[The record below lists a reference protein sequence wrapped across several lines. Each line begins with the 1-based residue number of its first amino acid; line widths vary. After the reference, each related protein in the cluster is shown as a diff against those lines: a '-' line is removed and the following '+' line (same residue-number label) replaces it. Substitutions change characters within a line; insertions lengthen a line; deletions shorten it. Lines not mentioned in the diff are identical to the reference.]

1 MKKESKDKDTNGS
14 RVAAQCPHPYLIK
27 SVNETSKDLEKLT
40 SNAQLEWGLEQF
52 NERFVLTTSFGI
64 QSAVLLHMT
73 VGLKYN
79 KKPKVIW
86 IDTCYLPKDTYNY
99 AEELTNLL
107 ISWYEDEVLYQEALS
122 RGFDSDDEIVRRRLI
137 QKYKDFI
144 KTQAFNYVPTNEELR
159 NFYDKNSVKYV
170 EPFSISFSHNF
181 FKTKNTNQTDI
192 FFSGSSFSYVDQ
204 IKVDST
210 FGEGFFQKIL
220 ENNGKRINS
229 IYGWHEIKNLQIY
242 PEKLISY
249 EKVK

>member
-1 MKKESKDKDTNGS
+1 MKELKDIFIFLLLGIILVILDNSSQEEQNKIFVDD
-14 RVAAQCPHPYLIK
+14 QL
-27 SVNETSKDLEKLT
+27 LT
-40 SNAQLEWGLEQF
+40 QLNQAFKFQF
-52 NERFVLTTSFGI
+52 DREPT
-64 QSAVLLHMT
+64 
-73 VGLKYN
+73 
-79 KKPKVIW
+79 
-86 IDTCYLPKDTYNY
+86 D
-99 AEELTNLL
+99 EELTNLL
-107 ISWYEDEVLYQEALS
+107 VSWYEDEVLYQEALS
-122 RGFDSDDEIVRRRLI
+122 RGFDLEDEIVRRRLI

-144 KTQAFNYVPTNEELR
+144 KTQAFNYVPTNEELK

-204 IKVDST
+204 IKVDSS

-220 ENNGKRINS
+220 ENNGEKINS

-249 EKVK
+249 EKVKDQVLNDFMLRRNAELYENDILKIRNKYELIFQEE

>member
-1 MKKESKDKDTNGS
+1 MKWLKDIFIFLLLGIILVIVDNATQEEQNKIFVDN
-14 RVAAQCPHPYLIK
+14 QL
-27 SVNETSKDLEKLT
+27 LT
-40 SNAQLEWGLEQF
+40 QLNQSFKFQF
-52 NERFVLTTSFGI
+52 DREPT
-64 QSAVLLHMT
+64 
-73 VGLKYN
+73 
-79 KKPKVIW
+79 
-86 IDTCYLPKDTYNY
+86 D
-99 AEELTNLL
+99 EELTNLL

-249 EKVK
+249 EKVKDQVLNDFMLRRNAELYENNILKIRNKYELIFQD

>member
-1 MKKESKDKDTNGS
+1 MK
-14 RVAAQCPHPYLIK
+14 
-27 SVNETSKDLEKLT
+27 
-40 SNAQLEWGLEQF
+40 
-52 NERFVLTTSFGI
+52 
-64 QSAVLLHMT
+64 
-73 VGLKYN
+73 GLKDIFIFLFLGIILVIVDNTSQEEQN
-79 KKPKVIW
+79 KIFVDNQLLTQLNQSFKFQFDREPT
-86 IDTCYLPKDTYNY
+86 D
-99 AEELTNLL
+99 EELTNLL

-122 RGFDSDDEIVRRRLI
+122 RGFDLDDEIVRRRLI

-144 KTQAFNYVPTNEELR
+144 KTQAFNYMPTNEELK
-159 NFYDKNSVKYV
+159 NFYDKNLVKYV

-242 PEKLISY
+242 PENLISY
-249 EKVK
+249 EKAKDQVLNDFMLRRNAELYEIDILKIRNKYELIFQD

>member
-1 MKKESKDKDTNGS
+1 MKELKDIFIFLLLGIILVIVDNSSQEEQNKIFVDD
-14 RVAAQCPHPYLIK
+14 QL
-27 SVNETSKDLEKLT
+27 LT
-40 SNAQLEWGLEQF
+40 QLNQAFKFQF
-52 NERFVLTTSFGI
+52 DREPT
-64 QSAVLLHMT
+64 
-73 VGLKYN
+73 
-79 KKPKVIW
+79 
-86 IDTCYLPKDTYNY
+86 D
-99 AEELTNLL
+99 EELTNLL
-107 ISWYEDEVLYQEALS
+107 VSWYEDEVLYQEALS
-122 RGFDSDDEIVRRRLI
+122 RGFDLDDEIVRRRLI

-144 KTQAFNYVPTNEELR
+144 KTQAFNYVPTNEELK

-220 ENNGKRINS
+220 ENNGEKINS

-249 EKVK
+249 EKVKDQVLNDFMLRRNAELYENDILKIRNKYELIFQEE

>member
-1 MKKESKDKDTNGS
+1 MK
-14 RVAAQCPHPYLIK
+14 
-27 SVNETSKDLEKLT
+27 
-40 SNAQLEWGLEQF
+40 
-52 NERFVLTTSFGI
+52 
-64 QSAVLLHMT
+64 
-73 VGLKYN
+73 GLKDIFIFLLLGIILVIVDNATQEEQN
-79 KKPKVIW
+79 KIFVDNQLLTQLNQSFKFQFDREPT
-86 IDTCYLPKDTYNY
+86 D
-99 AEELTNLL
+99 EELTNLL

-249 EKVK
+249 EKVKDQVLNDFMLRRNAELYENNILKIRNKYELIFQD

>member
-1 MKKESKDKDTNGS
+1 MK
-14 RVAAQCPHPYLIK
+14 
-27 SVNETSKDLEKLT
+27 
-40 SNAQLEWGLEQF
+40 
-52 NERFVLTTSFGI
+52 
-64 QSAVLLHMT
+64 
-73 VGLKYN
+73 GLKDIFIFLLLGIILVIVDNATQEEQN
-79 KKPKVIW
+79 KIFVDDQLLTQLNQSFKFQFDREPT
-86 IDTCYLPKDTYNY
+86 D
-99 AEELTNLL
+99 EELTNLL

-242 PEKLISY
+242 PEKVISY
-249 EKVK
+249 EKVKDQVLNDFMLRRNAELYENDILKIRNKYELIFQD

>member
-1 MKKESKDKDTNGS
+1 MK
-14 RVAAQCPHPYLIK
+14 
-27 SVNETSKDLEKLT
+27 
-40 SNAQLEWGLEQF
+40 
-52 NERFVLTTSFGI
+52 
-64 QSAVLLHMT
+64 
-73 VGLKYN
+73 GLKDIFIFLLLGIILVIVDNATQEEQN
-79 KKPKVIW
+79 KIFVDNQLLTQLNQSFKFQFDREPT
-86 IDTCYLPKDTYNY
+86 D
-99 AEELTNLL
+99 EELTNLL

-249 EKVK
+249 EKVKDQVLNDFMLRRNAELYENDILKIRNKYELIFQD

>member
-1 MKKESKDKDTNGS
+1 MKELKDIFIFLLLGIILVIVDNSSQEEQNKIFVDD
-14 RVAAQCPHPYLIK
+14 QL
-27 SVNETSKDLEKLT
+27 LT
-40 SNAQLEWGLEQF
+40 QLNQAFKFQF
-52 NERFVLTTSFGI
+52 DREPT
-64 QSAVLLHMT
+64 
-73 VGLKYN
+73 
-79 KKPKVIW
+79 
-86 IDTCYLPKDTYNY
+86 D
-99 AEELTNLL
+99 EELTNLL
-107 ISWYEDEVLYQEALS
+107 VSWYEDEVLYQEALS
-122 RGFDSDDEIVRRRLI
+122 RGFDLDDEIVRRRLI

-144 KTQAFNYVPTNEELR
+144 KTQAFNYVPTNEELK

-204 IKVDST
+204 IKVDSS

-220 ENNGKRINS
+220 ENNGEKINS

-249 EKVK
+249 EKVKDQVLNDFMLRRNAELYENDILKIRNKYELIFQEE

>member
-1 MKKESKDKDTNGS
+1 MK
-14 RVAAQCPHPYLIK
+14 
-27 SVNETSKDLEKLT
+27 
-40 SNAQLEWGLEQF
+40 
-52 NERFVLTTSFGI
+52 
-64 QSAVLLHMT
+64 
-73 VGLKYN
+73 GLKDIFIFLLLGIILVIVDNATQEEQN
-79 KKPKVIW
+79 KIFVDDQLLTQLNQSFKFQFDREPT
-86 IDTCYLPKDTYNY
+86 D
-99 AEELTNLL
+99 EELTNLL

-192 FFSGSSFSYVDQ
+192 FFSGSSFSFVDQ

-249 EKVK
+249 EKVKDQVLNDFMLRRNAELYENDILKIRNKYELIFQD

>member
-1 MKKESKDKDTNGS
+1 MKELKDIFIFLLLGIILVILDNSSQEEQNKIFVDD
-14 RVAAQCPHPYLIK
+14 QL
-27 SVNETSKDLEKLT
+27 LT
-40 SNAQLEWGLEQF
+40 QLNQAFKFQF
-52 NERFVLTTSFGI
+52 DREPT
-64 QSAVLLHMT
+64 
-73 VGLKYN
+73 
-79 KKPKVIW
+79 
-86 IDTCYLPKDTYNY
+86 D
-99 AEELTNLL
+99 EELTNLL
-107 ISWYEDEVLYQEALS
+107 VSWYEDEVLYQEALS
-122 RGFDSDDEIVRRRLI
+122 RGFDLDDEIVRRRLI

-144 KTQAFNYVPTNEELR
+144 KTQAFNYVPTNEELK

-220 ENNGKRINS
+220 ENNGEKINS

-249 EKVK
+249 EKVKDQVLNDFMLRRNAELYENDILKIRNKYELIFQEE

>member
-1 MKKESKDKDTNGS
+1 MK
-14 RVAAQCPHPYLIK
+14 
-27 SVNETSKDLEKLT
+27 
-40 SNAQLEWGLEQF
+40 
-52 NERFVLTTSFGI
+52 
-64 QSAVLLHMT
+64 
-73 VGLKYN
+73 GLKDIFIFLLLGIILVIVDNATQEEQN
-79 KKPKVIW
+79 KIFVDNQLLTQLNQSFKFQFDREPT
-86 IDTCYLPKDTYNY
+86 D
-99 AEELTNLL
+99 EELTNLL

-242 PEKLISY
+242 PEKLSSY
-249 EKVK
+249 EKVKDQVLNDFMLRRNAELYENDILKIRNKYELIFQD

>member
-1 MKKESKDKDTNGS
+1 MK
-14 RVAAQCPHPYLIK
+14 
-27 SVNETSKDLEKLT
+27 
-40 SNAQLEWGLEQF
+40 
-52 NERFVLTTSFGI
+52 
-64 QSAVLLHMT
+64 
-73 VGLKYN
+73 GLKDIFIFLLLGIILVIVDNATQEEQN
-79 KKPKVIW
+79 KIFVDDQLLTQLNQSFKFQFDREPT
-86 IDTCYLPKDTYNY
+86 D
-99 AEELTNLL
+99 EELTNLL

-249 EKVK
+249 EKVKDQVLNDFMLRRNAELYENNILKIRNKYELIFQD

>member
-1 MKKESKDKDTNGS
+1 MK
-14 RVAAQCPHPYLIK
+14 
-27 SVNETSKDLEKLT
+27 
-40 SNAQLEWGLEQF
+40 
-52 NERFVLTTSFGI
+52 
-64 QSAVLLHMT
+64 
-73 VGLKYN
+73 GLKDIFIFLLLGIILVFVDNASQEEQN
-79 KKPKVIW
+79 KIFVDDQLLTQLNQSFKFQFDREPT
-86 IDTCYLPKDTYNY
+86 D
-99 AEELTNLL
+99 EELTNLL

-159 NFYDKNSVKYV
+159 NFYDKNTVKYV

-249 EKVK
+249 EKVKDQVLNDFMLRRNAELYENNILKIRNKYELIFQD

>member
-1 MKKESKDKDTNGS
+1 MKELKDIFIFLLLGIILVIVDNSSQEEQNKIFVDD
-14 RVAAQCPHPYLIK
+14 QL
-27 SVNETSKDLEKLT
+27 LT
-40 SNAQLEWGLEQF
+40 QLNQAFKFQF
-52 NERFVLTTSFGI
+52 DREPT
-64 QSAVLLHMT
+64 
-73 VGLKYN
+73 
-79 KKPKVIW
+79 
-86 IDTCYLPKDTYNY
+86 D
-99 AEELTNLL
+99 EELTNLL
-107 ISWYEDEVLYQEALS
+107 VSWYEDEVLYQEALS
-122 RGFDSDDEIVRRRLI
+122 RGFDLEDEIVRRRLI

-144 KTQAFNYVPTNEELR
+144 KTQAFNYVPTNEELK

-204 IKVDST
+204 IKVDSS

-220 ENNGKRINS
+220 ENNGEKINS

-249 EKVK
+249 EKVKDQVLNDFMLRRNAELYENDILKIRNKYELIFQEE

>member
-1 MKKESKDKDTNGS
+1 MKELKDIFIFLLLGIILVIVDNSSQEEQNKIFVDD
-14 RVAAQCPHPYLIK
+14 QL
-27 SVNETSKDLEKLT
+27 LT
-40 SNAQLEWGLEQF
+40 QLNQSFKFQF
-52 NERFVLTTSFGI
+52 DREPT
-64 QSAVLLHMT
+64 
-73 VGLKYN
+73 
-79 KKPKVIW
+79 
-86 IDTCYLPKDTYNY
+86 D
-99 AEELTNLL
+99 EELTNLL

-122 RGFDSDDEIVRRRLI
+122 RGFDLDDEIVRRRLI

-144 KTQAFNYVPTNEELR
+144 KTQAFNYVPTNEELK

-220 ENNGKRINS
+220 ENNGEKINS

-249 EKVK
+249 EKVKDQVLNDFMLRRNAELYENDILKIRNKYELIFQEE

>member
-1 MKKESKDKDTNGS
+1 MK
-14 RVAAQCPHPYLIK
+14 
-27 SVNETSKDLEKLT
+27 
-40 SNAQLEWGLEQF
+40 
-52 NERFVLTTSFGI
+52 
-64 QSAVLLHMT
+64 
-73 VGLKYN
+73 GLKDIFIFLLLGIILVIVDNATQEEQN
-79 KKPKVIW
+79 KIFVDDQLLTQLNQSFKFQFDREPT
-86 IDTCYLPKDTYNY
+86 D
-99 AEELTNLL
+99 EELTNLL

-249 EKVK
+249 EKVKDQVLNDFMLRRNAELYENDILKIRNKYELIFQD

>member
-1 MKKESKDKDTNGS
+1 MKELKDIFIFLLLGIILVIVDNSSQEEQNKIFVDD
-14 RVAAQCPHPYLIK
+14 QL
-27 SVNETSKDLEKLT
+27 LT
-40 SNAQLEWGLEQF
+40 QLNQAFKFQF
-52 NERFVLTTSFGI
+52 DREPT
-64 QSAVLLHMT
+64 
-73 VGLKYN
+73 
-79 KKPKVIW
+79 
-86 IDTCYLPKDTYNY
+86 D
-99 AEELTNLL
+99 EELTNLL
-107 ISWYEDEVLYQEALS
+107 VSWYEDEVLYQEALS
-122 RGFDSDDEIVRRRLI
+122 RGFDLEDEIVRRRLI

-144 KTQAFNYVPTNEELR
+144 KTQAFNYVPTNEELK

-220 ENNGKRINS
+220 ENNGEKINS

-249 EKVK
+249 EKVKDQVLNDFMLRRNAELYENDILKIRNKYELIFQEE

>member
-1 MKKESKDKDTNGS
+1 MKELKDIFIFLLLGIILVIVDNSSQEEQNKIFVDD
-14 RVAAQCPHPYLIK
+14 QL
-27 SVNETSKDLEKLT
+27 LT
-40 SNAQLEWGLEQF
+40 QLNQAFKFQF
-52 NERFVLTTSFGI
+52 DREPT
-64 QSAVLLHMT
+64 
-73 VGLKYN
+73 
-79 KKPKVIW
+79 
-86 IDTCYLPKDTYNY
+86 D
-99 AEELTNLL
+99 EELTNLL
-107 ISWYEDEVLYQEALS
+107 VSWYEDEVLYQEALS
-122 RGFDSDDEIVRRRLI
+122 RGFDLDDEIVRRRLI

-144 KTQAFNYVPTNEELR
+144 KTQAFNYVPTNEELK

-220 ENNGKRINS
+220 ENNGEKINS

-249 EKVK
+249 EKVKDQVLNDFMLIRNAELYENDILKIRNKYELIFQEE